1 MLNDRYACNFIT
13 KGPCMNAVIRVLL
26 DAFDE
31 TFKHT
36 VIALG
41 DNWVSKEFMS
51 RSFNA
56 SYIYDSPA
64 TTN

>member
-1 MLNDRYACNFIT
+1 
-13 KGPCMNAVIRVLL
+13 MNAVVRVLL

-31 TFKHT
+31 TFKHN

-56 SYIYDSPA
+56 SYIHDIQE